1 MAEVL
6 EIGNCLQA
14 DTRATRQMSHANEKT
29 LSSDGANETSNQD
42 EDLPHVADRIPV
54 SAWLVILIST
64 LERFAFFGI
73 REPFRECRWHVIF
86 IFKAIDLEGRKLSS
100 ESAR

>member
-1 MAEVL
+1 MEEVIEL
-6 EIGNCLQA
+6 GNCLQA
-14 DTRATRQMSHANEKT
+14 DTQATRQSSHGNEKT
-29 LSSDGANETSNQD
+29 LSSNGANETSNQD

-64 LERFAFFGI
+64 LERFAFLGI
-73 REPFRECRWHVIF
+73 REPFRECSWHMIF
-86 IFKAIDLEGRKLSS
+86 VFKAIDLEDRKLSS